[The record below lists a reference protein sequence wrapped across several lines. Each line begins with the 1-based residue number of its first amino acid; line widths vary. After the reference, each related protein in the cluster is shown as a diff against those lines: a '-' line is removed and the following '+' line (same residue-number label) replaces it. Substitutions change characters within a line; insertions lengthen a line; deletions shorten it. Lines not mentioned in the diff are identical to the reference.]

1 MFQLISFWGEAV
13 PEELPREKDA
23 LKSQE
28 LPAAGVSSPSC
39 SENTRGT
46 TKVTIESHIPPATER
61 RSHRGCSPKYP
72 ILGETEAEAKPLTGC
87 QQDLKADIPGVSQ
100 PGCCLCGEPGYPWR
114 RFLSWVVL
122 QVPGSLEET
131 QLGENKTNQALH

>member
-1 MFQLISFWGEAV
+1 M
-13 PEELPREKDA
+13 
-23 LKSQE
+23 
-28 LPAAGVSSPSC
+28 
-39 SENTRGT
+39 
-46 TKVTIESHIPPATER
+46 
-61 RSHRGCSPKYP
+61 
-72 ILGETEAEAKPLTGC
+72 GC

-100 PGCCLCGEPGYPWR
+100 PGCCLCGELGYPWR